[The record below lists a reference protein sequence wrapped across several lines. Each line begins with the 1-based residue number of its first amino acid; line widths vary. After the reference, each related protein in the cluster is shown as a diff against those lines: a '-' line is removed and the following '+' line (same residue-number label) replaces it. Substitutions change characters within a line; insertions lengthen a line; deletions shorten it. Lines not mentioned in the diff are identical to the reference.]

1 MATSFTFE
9 SVADSIPAG
18 GPVSLAL
25 DRTGNPRIAFSQQG
39 SGQIIVAARN
49 AGAWTLENVP
59 SAFVPASGGLRLA
72 IDSKGNP
79 QIAYLE
85 LTSGELVHAVK
96 SAGQW
101 SSAHIPTRL
110 TLDHRPGGVG
120 AIDFA
125 LHPGRLDTESRDVG
139 YFAYVDLAT
148 GGVGFAHTGSIGPTP
163 VTVEADI
170 NDDQNM
176 FAGPSASFDPS
187 ENFFVAYLGVIKT
200 GSSQDSVS
208 VRSKH
213 IVDIEKGTFS
223 NPPTIIDGS
232 RLINVRTQTSIVRT
246 FSRGCLAYFDMASKT
261 LKASVDDLSG
271 GLSEIETVAANLNNN
286 VSPSAA
292 AKQNE
297 FRVAYDDADAVK
309 LASRSEAGVWT
320 IEVVEPVS
328 GGPPSLV
335 YDNAGTANIAY
346 AAGGKL
352 KYARRPE

>member
-9 SVADSIPAG
+9 SVADSIPVS

-25 DRTGNPRIAFSQQG
+25 DRAGNPRIAFSQQG
-39 SGQIIVAARN
+39 SGQIIVAARS

-85 LTSGELVHAVK
+85 LSSGELVHAVK
-96 SAGQW
+96 SAGRW
-101 SSAHIPTRL
+101 SSVHIPTRL
-110 TLDHRPGGVG
+110 TPDHHPGGVG

-139 YFAYVDLAT
+139 YFAYVDLASD
-148 GGVGFAHTGSIGPTP
+148 GIGFAHTGSIGPTP
-163 VTVEADI
+163 VLVE
-170 NDDQNM
+170 DQPHDTTQ

-187 ENFFVAYLGVIKT
+187 ENFFIAYLGIFKS

-232 RLINVRTQTSIVRT
+232 QSINVRTQTSIVRT

-261 LKASVDDLSG
+261 LKASVEDLTA
-271 GLSEIETVAANLNNN
+271 GLSEIETVATNVTNN
-286 VSPSAA
+286 VTPSAA
-292 AKQNE
+292 AKQSE
-297 FRVAYDDADAVK
+297 FRVAYADADAMK

-320 IEVVEPVS
+320 IEAVEPVS
-328 GGPPSLV
+328 GGAPSLA

-346 AAGGKL
+346 AAGAKL
-352 KYARRPE
+352 RYARRPE